1 MKRDTTT
8 HLFRPMLGVKTCPG
22 VVGRVMDFSFGL
34 NFRFFLTFFFFLTR
48 FIWLAISADFLT
60 LYSPLVVSY
69 SGLMKLR

>member
-34 NFRFFLTFFFFLTR
+34 NFRFFFDVFFFSPVLFGLPFR
-48 FIWLAISADFLT
+48 QISLHCTVLLLFRIQD
-60 LYSPLVVSY
+60 
-69 SGLMKLR
+69 